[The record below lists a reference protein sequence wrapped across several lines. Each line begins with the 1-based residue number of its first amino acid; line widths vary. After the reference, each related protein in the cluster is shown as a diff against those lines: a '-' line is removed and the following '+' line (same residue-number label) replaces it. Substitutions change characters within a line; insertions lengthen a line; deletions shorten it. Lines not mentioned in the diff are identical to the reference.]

1 MALTIE
7 QWIIFATLLLTLI
20 LFITGRWR
28 FDVVALLAL
37 LIITLT
43 KLIPVEQAFIGFSN
57 PAVITVAAVLVL
69 SRGLQNSGIVD
80 LLGDWL
86 SRLKGGITIQ
96 LAALTSIVALLSA
109 FMNNVGALALLLP
122 VVLQLARRKKIP
134 ASSLLMPIAFASL
147 LGGMTTLIGT
157 PPNIIA
163 ASFRE
168 QTGAAPFS
176 MFDFTPVGV
185 GVALAGLLF
194 IILIGWRMIPVR
206 SGKSSSD
213 GLFDI
218 ENYLIEVRVSKSSSL
233 IGKRLREIPDFAKEE
248 VIVVGLVRGSERR
261 MEPSA
266 HTKLIESDILI
277 VSADTENIKK
287 LVEISGLELVGDE
300 KIHQEDLESDNV
312 TLVEAVVMPNSTMA
326 GSTARSLNLR
336 SSYGV
341 NLLAISR
348 QGKLQRARL
357 DSTRFQNGDVLLLQS
372 HVETLKKV
380 VETLGCL
387 PLAQRDLRIGLPRGQ
402 LLIALAIFISALVI
416 SAIGLIAVQVAFTAA
431 VVLMVIFRIVSLREA
446 YESVDWPIIIL
457 LGAMIPVGA
466 ALEITGGAQ
475 LIAESILQIS
485 SQMPP
490 VGVLII
496 ILVITMFLSDLV
508 NNAAAVV
515 LMAPIGI
522 SIAQGMNVS
531 VDPFLM
537 AITIGASCAFL
548 TPIGHQ
554 SNTLV
559 MGPGGY
565 KFGDYWRMGILLE
578 VIVVLVAIPL
588 IMIFWPLANP

>member
-1 MALTIE
+1 MTIE

-176 MFDFTPVGV
+176 MFDFAPVGV

-218 ENYLIEVRVSKSSSL
+218 ENYLIEVRVSKSSNL

-387 PLAQRDLRIGLPRGQ
+387 PLAQRDLRIGQPRGQ

-416 SAIGLIAVQVAFTAA
+416 SALGLIAVQVAFTAA

-565 KFGDYWRMGILLE
+565 KFGDYWRMGVLLE